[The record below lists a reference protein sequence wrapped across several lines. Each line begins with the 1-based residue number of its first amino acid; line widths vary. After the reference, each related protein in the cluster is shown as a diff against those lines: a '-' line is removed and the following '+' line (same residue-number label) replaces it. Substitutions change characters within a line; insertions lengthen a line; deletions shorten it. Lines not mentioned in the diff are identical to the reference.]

1 MDSSALY
8 ILPPLIGAVIGG
20 VTNHVAIKMLFR
32 PYQPMYLLRW
42 RIPLTPGL
50 IPQKRAEIAQ
60 GIAGTF
66 VKHVLQELDL
76 KALLLTENNEKKIKA
91 KIDGLLD
98 KVGDL
103 LSINPLMLVAA
114 KSMATDALLKA
125 LVEKEHGID
134 IDADKLGDLIVQR
147 INELPINELESL
159 VLGFSKDQFRHIT
172 FFGVVL
178 GALIGGLQVLLFG
191 TA

>member
-103 LSINPLMLVAA
+103 LSINPMMLVAA

-125 LVEKEHGID
+125 LVEKDHGID

-147 INELPINELESL
+147 IDELPVSDLESL

-172 FFGVVL
+172 FFGVLL

-191 TA
+191 VA

>member
-172 FFGVVL
+172 FFGVLL